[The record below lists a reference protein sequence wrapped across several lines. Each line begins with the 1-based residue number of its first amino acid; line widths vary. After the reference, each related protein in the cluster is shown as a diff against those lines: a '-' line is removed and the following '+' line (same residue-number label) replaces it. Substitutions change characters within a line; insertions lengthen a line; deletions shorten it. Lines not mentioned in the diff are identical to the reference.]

1 MKKIYKVNQ
10 TLMLLITRAKDKKKY
25 PLDLLL
31 SQYGIKSPLVS
42 IFGFILFATIKIFLW
57 GAACE
62 TPIYFLLEKCPNI
75 VISLFGTFAAI
86 LCTELFIKKYFYPN
100 LYDLISIL
108 PMSIFKQV
116 FFKYSFEL
124 LGYRLIFIVLDQ
136 IILIIFLHFYY
147 PNLLINTYVTY
158 LLFIFFTHYLTFVSF
173 VLFLNYLTKSFRF
186 TLKTVTTVNN
196 YLFMILIAVAAGL
209 SGEQKLFEKGLN
221 LSIIQIFSFSF
232 VFIVMNILLC
242 LFLEYFFDKNLY
254 NDDIN

>member
-1 MKKIYKVNQ
+1 MKKIIKIHQ
-10 TLMLLITRAKDKKKY
+10 ILILLIARAKDKKKY

-31 SQYGIKSPLVS
+31 AQYGIKTPLVS
-42 IFGFILFATIKIFLW
+42 LLGFILFAIIKIFLW

-62 TPIYFLLEKCPNI
+62 TPIFFLSEKCPNI
-75 VISLFGTFAAI
+75 IISLFGTFAAI
-86 LCTELFIKKYFYPN
+86 LCTEMFIKKYFYPN

-108 PMSIFKQV
+108 PMSFFKQV
-116 FFKYSFEL
+116 LFKYSFEL
-124 LGYRLIFIVLDQ
+124 LSYRLIFIVLDQ

-147 PNLLINTYVTY
+147 PNLLIKTYTIY
-158 LLFIFFTHYLTFVSF
+158 LLFIFFTHYLTFASF
-173 VLFLNYLTKSFRF
+173 VLFLNYLTKSLRF
-186 TLKTVTTVNN
+186 TLKTVTTINN
-196 YLFMILIAVAAGL
+196 YLFMILFAVASGL

-221 LSIIQIFSFSF
+221 LSIIQIFSFSL